1 VNNDKSV
8 TGAAV
13 VRIIGG
19 VAASNCDV
27 WILRSIE
34 TLSHAPS
41 LPLGDFW
48 RKVAEAPIEV
58 QTNELCFALKQAF
71 QVVTLDA
78 ELKGCPEKRLVVD
91 DGEIIVCP
99 S

>member
-41 LPLGDFW
+41 FW